1 MKAQFSIK
9 QVNVLKNSVKVAAK
23 AESTNLMK
31 FLSAGECCKEYMLP
45 DEFKG
50 LSKPVF
56 SL

>member
-9 QVNVLKNSVKVAAK
+9 QVNVLKNSVKIAAK

-31 FLSAGECCKEYMLP
+31 FVATGACCPYEVWFSGRP
-45 DEFKG
+45 
-50 LSKPVF
+50 KPVF